1 MAAVR
6 GFYRS
11 VRLLLLGQKHTET
24 RSRDIAARSW
34 SRAAADPA
42 PEINQNQDINQ
53 TFVNRNPRNL
63 EQMAIAVKD
72 RGWATVWPKRE
83 YYHRLVLKRSQH
95 HVSAAVFSRDSDV
108 PVLTC
113 STQEWALKKQL
124 SSTRSVAAC
133 RAVGDVLAQRC
144 CEAGITRLVYR
155 EVPWTF
161 RSDAVQTFWTAM
173 KEGGV
178 VLNEP
183 KRKFI

>member
-1 MAAVR
+1 MW
-6 GFYRS
+6 S
-11 VRLLLLGQKHTET
+11 V
-24 RSRDIAARSW
+24 RSW

-42 PEINQNQDINQ
+42 PEIDPSEDVNP

-72 RGWATVWPKRE
+72 RGWATIWPKRE
-83 YYHRLVLKRSQH
+83 YYHRLLLKRSQH

-113 STQEWALKKQL
+113 STQEWALKQQL
-124 SSTRSVAAC
+124 GSSRSVAAC

-144 CEAGITRLVYR
+144 LEAGITRLVYR

-161 RSDAVQTFWTAM
+161 RSDSVQMFWTAM

-178 VLNEP
+178 MLSEP
-183 KRKFI
+183 KRSFI